1 VEFGLVAVRH
11 TKGNGM
17 KNKLI
22 TIALSVAFSVMAVQA
37 SADTYSAQHEK
48 VKGLFQSN
56 EEKTVKDA
64 VWTSDDIFK
73 VGVIDDGS
81 RRNGYADY
89 VCQVLYDYGFKDKKV
104 WVQVIDIVKLT
115 RDGDWV
121 KLGESHC

>member
-1 VEFGLVAVRH
+1 
-11 TKGNGM
+11 M
-17 KNKLI
+17 KNKI
-22 TIALSVAFSVMAVQA
+22 TTIALSVVLSVMAVQA

-48 VKGLFQSN
+48 VRKLFQSN

-64 VWTSDDIFK
+64 VWTSRDILK

-81 RRNGYADY
+81 RRDGYADY
-89 VCQVLYDYGFKDKKV
+89 VCQVLYSYGFKGKKV

-115 RDGDWV
+115 RNGDWV